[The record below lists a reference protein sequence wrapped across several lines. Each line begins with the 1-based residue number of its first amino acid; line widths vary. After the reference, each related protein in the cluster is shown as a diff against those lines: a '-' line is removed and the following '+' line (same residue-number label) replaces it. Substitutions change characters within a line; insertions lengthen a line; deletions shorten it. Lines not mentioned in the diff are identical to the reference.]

1 MIKSSEFNNYYN
13 KNINLLEEYNKCLE
27 NETFK
32 NFVNKFNLPKEEMM
46 KHTSSLE
53 ESACEYNNCLNCIG
67 LHECLNKIK
76 GYAYLPK
83 VVNNT
88 LVFRYKS
95 CHYTNKE
102 NKNHEHI
109 KYVKAY
115 NMPSK
120 VLEASFKDID
130 KRYTSRK
137 ETIKWLNDFK
147 NNYPNVSKGLYLYG
161 NFGCGK
167 SYLITALLN
176 ELGKKKVKSTII
188 FFSEFLQDL
197 KSSFDTDFQDKVLNV
212 KQTPILLIDDI
223 GAEAIS
229 TWSRDEILC
238 PILQY
243 RMDEQLPTF
252 FTSNLSLDD
261 LEQYLSFNGKEIIKA
276 KRIIERIKQL
286 CDVVEMNSDNMRK

>member
-1 MIKSSEFNNYYN
+1 MIKSDFSNYYN
-13 KNINLLEEYNKCLE
+13 KNINLSKEYDKSLE
-27 NETFK
+27 NENFK
-32 NFVNKFNLPKEEMM
+32 NFVDKFNLPKEEMM
-46 KHTSSLE
+46 KHTSNLE
-53 ESACEYNNCLNCIG
+53 ESVYEYNNCLNCNG
-67 LHECLNKIK
+67 LHECLNKIR

-83 VVNNT
+83 VTNNT

-95 CHYTNKE
+95 CHHTNKK
-102 NKNHEHI
+102 NKEINHI
-109 KYVKAY
+109 KYVKTY

-120 VLEASFKDID
+120 LIEASWKDID
-130 KRYTSRK
+130 KRYSSRK

-161 NFGCGK
+161 SFGGGK

-176 ELGKKKVKSTII
+176 ELAKKKIRSTII

-197 KSSFDTDFQDKVLNV
+197 KSSFDTDFSDKILNV

-243 RMDEQLPTF
+243 RMDEKLPTF
-252 FTSNLSLDD
+252 FTSNLSLED
-261 LEQYLSFNGKEIIKA
+261 LEQYLSFDGKEIIKA